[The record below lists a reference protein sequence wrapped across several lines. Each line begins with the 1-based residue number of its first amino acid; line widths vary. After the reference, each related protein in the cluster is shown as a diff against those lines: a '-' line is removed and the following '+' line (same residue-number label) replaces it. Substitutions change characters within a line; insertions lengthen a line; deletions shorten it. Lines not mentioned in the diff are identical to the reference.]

1 MLAMGIDE
9 FGAQLPVWH
18 LKSGLEHSNPSA
30 QPNWSVFLSNI
41 VKKSSA

>member
-30 QPNWSVFLSNI
+30 PNWSVFLSNI